1 MHGKTR
7 EDGTCR
13 IDKNYAMYYNIRQ
26 GTMRMPSQGYFF
38 TGEVKMK
45 RIKFAVVFMA
55 IAIVFTLFTGCAEK
69 DVRPSYEFCFYGE
82 NQTVI
87 SEVTL
92 KRGERVLPPECEEKA
107 GYDAVWT
114 DEEGERV
121 NFPVT
126 ATGDKNFFL
135 KYELNKSA
143 GRCRVETYLQRDDGT
158 FAFLPDKTEY
168 LEQPVNCEVSII
180 PPQVEGYVFD
190 SGNSENVLSGINE
203 PGTELVFRIYYR
215 RA

>member
-7 EDGTCR
+7 EYGTCR
-13 IDKNYAMYYNIRQ
+13 IDKNYTMYYNIRQ

-45 RIKFAVVFMA
+45 RIKFAVIVMA

-92 KRGERVLPPECEEKA
+92 KRGERVLPPECEE
-107 GYDAVWT
+107 
-114 DEEGERV
+114 
-121 NFPVT
+121 
-126 ATGDKNFFL
+126 
-135 KYELNKSA
+135 
-143 GRCRVETYLQRDDGT
+143 
-158 FAFLPDKTEY
+158 
-168 LEQPVNCEVSII
+168 
-180 PPQVEGYVFD
+180 
-190 SGNSENVLSGINE
+190 
-203 PGTELVFRIYYR
+203 
-215 RA
+215 

>member
-26 GTMRMPSQGYFF
+26 GTMGMPRQGYFF

-45 RIKFAVVFMA
+45 RIKFAVVVMA

-92 KRGERVLPPECEEKA
+92 KRSERVLPPECEEKA

-180 PPQVEGYVFD
+180 PPPVEGYVFD